1 MGNVARAVEKRN
13 AHKSVTGN
21 LKERGH
27 LEDLGVDWK
36 TIFKW
41 ELQMQRLNLFGSERG
56 PIIELCGHCNKPSVD
71 TKRMCN
77 Y

>member
-1 MGNVARAVEKRN
+1 MGNVARTVEKRN

-36 TIFKW
+36 TAFKW
-41 ELQMQRLNLFGSERG
+41 VLQMQRLNSFGSEKG
-56 PIIELCGHCNKPSVD
+56 EIIGVCGHCNKPSVD
-71 TKRMCN
+71 IK
-77 Y
+77 